1 MGEVKTISE
10 IIEDVIPYYKYKG
23 GPETEHT
30 LIYDSSS
37 ETLEPIYFFILDL
50 MGDLKLKTEKL
61 IDNFA
66 SSPGGG
72 HFSELRTKSFQQQ
85 QQANNTMTT
94 IFTITRSILQIIYDL
109 KEFRTRLQYY
119 DSLKSE
125 KTKGVATLV
134 LKQIFL
140 DKVDILKGNSS
151 IAVMSRQLG
160 FATVFD
166 AFFAAKDEKD
176 ADKLDL
182 NDRVKRIVKSRVFE
196 FNLWV
201 KTSEEELRKRYEI
214 EKNYLKSQV
223 NSLKL
228 SSRWAKPYLKAAQQL
243 EMKDM
248 GRDPALVKVFDT
260 IILELTL
267 LGKSEIEV
275 KESALE
281 GKLPN
286 EFSKESF
293 LRSLKRKYNSCILV
307 DFKFR
312 GIPQKASQQHYAFGG
327 RTEVTFKSYALN
339 DDELEKINKELE
351 KSDVE
356 DVLRLIEGTT
366 TESLEQLQEDINF
379 FLDEKEK
386 EEEKPKDTSNP
397 FSALVGNYDKKEEKK
412 ETEKP
417 IDKPLIKDNWIEK
430 THIRPLA
437 IEGST
442 KTAFMLFDVYKK
454 AHGMVSFT

>member
-1 MGEVKTISE
+1 MSDIKTISE
-10 IIEDVIPYYKYKG
+10 IIEEVIPYYKKKAE
-23 GPETEHT
+23 PETEHT
-30 LIYDSSS
+30 LVYDSSS

-50 MGDLKLKTEKL
+50 MRDIGLKTEKL

-72 HFSELRTKSFQQQ
+72 HFSELQGKATAMQ

-94 IFTITRSILQIIYDL
+94 IFTITRSVLQIIFDL
-109 KEFRTRLQYY
+109 KEFRIRLQHY

-125 KTKGVATLV
+125 KTKDVATHA
-134 LKQIFL
+134 LKQIWL

-160 FATVFD
+160 FATIFD

-182 NDRVKRIVKSRVFE
+182 NDRVKRIIKSRIFD
-196 FNLWV
+196 FNIWV
-201 KTSEEELRKRYEI
+201 KESEKELRKRYEI

-228 SSRWAKPYLKAAQQL
+228 YSRWAKPYLKAAQQL

-267 LGKSEIEV
+267 LGKSEIKV
-275 KESALE
+275 KESAIE
-281 GKLPN
+281 GKLPQ

-293 LRSLKRKYNSCILV
+293 LRSLRREYHSCILV

-312 GIPQKASQQHYAFGG
+312 GIPQRASQQHYAFGG
-327 RTEVTFKSYALN
+327 RTEVTFKAYALN

-351 KSDVE
+351 KSDVG

-366 TESLEQLQEDINF
+366 TESLNQLQEDINF
-379 FLDEKEK
+379 FLDEKEE
-386 EEEKPKDTSNP
+386 EEEKSKDTSNP
-397 FSALVGNYDKKEEKK
+397 FSALIGHYDKKENKK
-412 ETEKP
+412 EKEDK
-417 IDKPLIKDNWIEK
+417 DKPLVKDNWIEK
-430 THIRPLA
+430 NHIRPLA
-437 IEGST
+437 AKEAED
-442 KTAFMLFDVYKK
+442 KAFLIFDVYKK